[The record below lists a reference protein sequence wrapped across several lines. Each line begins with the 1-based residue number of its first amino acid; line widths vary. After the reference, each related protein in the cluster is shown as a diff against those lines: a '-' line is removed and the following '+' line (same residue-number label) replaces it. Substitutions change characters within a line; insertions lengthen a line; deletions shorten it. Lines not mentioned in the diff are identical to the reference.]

1 MVDRGQVSER
11 DTVGGFGRLAVDK
24 TVILLHPPLPLVGVS
39 MRMERGCQQNDSLA
53 DGYGRQLGRVK
64 PEGRGGGGLLFVLV
78 KERSTKGSGS
88 ERSRQWKG
96 QGKAVGK
103 TVEGSRQ
110 GSGRVKE
117 RQWERQWKGR
127 GKAVEKPCKAKKRQ

>member
-53 DGYGRQLGRVK
+53 DG
-64 PEGRGGGGLLFVLV
+64 
-78 KERSTKGSGS
+78 
-88 ERSRQWKG
+88 
-96 QGKAVGK
+96 
-103 TVEGSRQ
+103 
-110 GSGRVKE
+110 
-117 RQWERQWKGR
+117 
-127 GKAVEKPCKAKKRQ
+127 